1 MKNSNRAAVL
11 SPVFLGLGVAAL
23 VLHRWLF
30 TLVEDETAWLLPG
43 ATLPEILLWVL
54 MAAAA
59 VLAFLFTRKTVVK
72 PMGRVVP
79 AVSSL
84 LLAGGTASLL
94 LEQVAGPAALVLV
107 YRVLSVLAAAALV
120 AAAVLYGTGRK
131 VPFLLEL
138 PVCLLFVA
146 QLLICYQLWSEVPQL
161 MNYVLGL
168 GAVLCLALAG
178 FFHLARAAGLP
189 GKPWYNAVGLLGVFF
204 CAAAV
209 AQGTFSWFFTTAAV
223 WLAGIYAGLAPAEG

>member
-1 MKNSNRAAVL
+1 MKNSNRTAVL

-23 VLHRWLF
+23 VVHRWLF
-30 TLVEDETAWLLPG
+30 TQVEDEIAWLLPA

-59 VLAFLFTRKTVVK
+59 VMAFLFTRKTVVK

-94 LEQVAGPAALVLV
+94 LEQVAGPAALVLI

-120 AAAVLYGTGRK
+120 AAAVLHGTGRK

-168 GAVLCLALAG
+168 GAVLCLSLAG
-178 FFHLARAAGLP
+178 YFRLAQAAGLP
-189 GKPWYNAVGLLGVFF
+189 GKSWYNAVGLLGVFF

>member
-1 MKNSNRAAVL
+1 MEKSKRTGLLA
-11 SPVFLGLGVAAL
+11 PVFLGLGVAAM
-23 VLHRWLF
+23 VLYRWLF
-30 TLVEDETAWLLPG
+30 TYVEDEIAWLLP
-43 ATLPEILLWVL
+43 AFTLPEILLWVL

-59 VLAFLFTRKTVVK
+59 AAAFVLTRRTVLQPK
-72 PMGRVVP
+72 GKILP
-79 AVSSL
+79 AVSSV
-84 LLAGGTASLL
+84 LLAGGIATLL
-94 LEQVAGPAALVLV
+94 LEDVAGPEALVRIYHGLCI
-107 YRVLSVLAAAALV
+107 LAVPCLV
-120 AAAVLYGTGRK
+120 AAAFYQGTGRK

-178 FFHLARAAGLP
+178 YFHLARAAGLP

-209 AQGTFSWFFTTAAV
+209 AQWTFSWFFTTAAV

>member
-1 MKNSNRAAVL
+1 MKNSNRTAVL
-11 SPVFLGLGVAAL
+11 SPVFLGLGVIAL
-23 VLHRWLF
+23 VVHRWLF
-30 TLVEDETAWLLPG
+30 TRVEDEIAWLLPA

-59 VLAFLFTRKTVVK
+59 VTAFLFTRKTVVK
-72 PMGRVVP
+72 PMGRAVP

-94 LEQVAGPAALVLV
+94 LEQVAGPAALVLI

-120 AAAVLYGTGRK
+120 AAAVLHGAGRK

-178 FFHLARAAGLP
+178 YFRLAQAAGLP
-189 GKPWYNAVGLLGVFF
+189 GKSWYNAVGLLGVFF

>member
-1 MKNSNRAAVL
+1 MALTVKSRRARSVCTSGTNST
-11 SPVFLGLGVAAL
+11 
-23 VLHRWLF
+23 H
-30 TLVEDETAWLLPG
+30 PG
-43 ATLPEILLWVL
+43 WRP
-54 MAAAA
+54 
-59 VLAFLFTRKTVVK
+59 
-72 PMGRVVP
+72 
-79 AVSSL
+79 S
-84 LLAGGTASLL
+84 
-94 LEQVAGPAALVLV
+94 V
-107 YRVLSVLAAAALV
+107 YPPSR
-120 AAAVLYGTGRK
+120 RK

-178 FFHLARAAGLP
+178 YFHLARAAGLP